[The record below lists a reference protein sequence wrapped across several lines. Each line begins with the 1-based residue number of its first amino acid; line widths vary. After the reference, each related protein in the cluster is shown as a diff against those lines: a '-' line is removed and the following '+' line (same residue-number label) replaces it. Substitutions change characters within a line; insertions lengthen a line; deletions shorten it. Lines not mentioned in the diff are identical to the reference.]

1 MLAGAI
7 GLFLLIRGYGET
19 LTAPPPLSPTD
30 SGRMGQNVDTFFHVL
45 LALGV
50 IVITCRVLGRV
61 FSRLGQ
67 PPVVGEVLAGIL
79 LGPSLL
85 GRVTPEGANY
95 LLPPSVAP
103 FLGSSPSWASSC
115 TCSWSAWS

>member
-1 MLAGAI
+1 MLGGAI
-7 GLFLLIRGYGET
+7 GLFLLVRGYGET
-19 LTAPPPLSPTD
+19 LTAPPPPESPTD

-50 IVITCRVLGRV
+50 IVVTCRALGRV
-61 FSRLGQ
+61 FNRLGQ

-85 GRVTPEGANY
+85 GRVTPEGAAY

-103 FLGSSPSWASSC
+103 F
-115 TCSWSAWS
+115 